1 MCKNDYNIVSFIRI
15 NGHYM
20 RNFLYGVND
29 LITIFVALECF
40 SYVPTYYLDISREM
54 YGLIKMLQNIYSWME
69 QALLF

>member
-1 MCKNDYNIVSFIRI
+1 
-15 NGHYM
+15 M

-69 QALLF
+69 QALLL